1 MGSAKNIPSEG
12 GSGGKRGHSNMEHW
26 FFTEEIKDAARV
38 RRRQDARAQVREGIA
53 ESLVGAGERG
63 SDVRAAQES
72 KDPAV

>member
-38 RRRQDARAQVREGIA
+38 RRRQDDKNEVREGAA
-53 ESLVGAGERG
+53 EATESSGA
-63 SDVRAAQES
+63 SDLPTVQRS
-72 KDPAV
+72 TRSTV

>member
-38 RRRQDARAQVREGIA
+38 RRRQDDKTE
-53 ESLVGAGERG
+53 
-63 SDVRAAQES
+63 VRAATRELAS
-72 KDPAV
+72 THGDLDRSVSE